1 MVGFEKVTMWPL
13 IAAMFL
19 IGIYPTPLVK
29 YFNQSAREL
38 LAFVQNLI

>member
-1 MVGFEKVTMWPL
+1 MWPL

-19 IGIYPTPLVK
+19 IGIYPTPLVS

-38 LAFVQNLI
+38 LAFVQNLV